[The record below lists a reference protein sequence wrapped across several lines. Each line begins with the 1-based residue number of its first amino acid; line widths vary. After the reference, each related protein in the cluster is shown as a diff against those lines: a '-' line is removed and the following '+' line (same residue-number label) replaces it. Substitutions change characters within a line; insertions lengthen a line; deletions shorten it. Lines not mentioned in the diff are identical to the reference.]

1 MVREGREGGVGRET
15 ESRKEK
21 KGWEPTN
28 AGGKHAGF
36 KPALGHGL
44 LATGG
49 GRGGA
54 GNSRIKQLS
63 WL

>member
-1 MVREGREGGVGRET
+1 MGRET

-28 AGGKHAGF
+28 AGEKHAGF